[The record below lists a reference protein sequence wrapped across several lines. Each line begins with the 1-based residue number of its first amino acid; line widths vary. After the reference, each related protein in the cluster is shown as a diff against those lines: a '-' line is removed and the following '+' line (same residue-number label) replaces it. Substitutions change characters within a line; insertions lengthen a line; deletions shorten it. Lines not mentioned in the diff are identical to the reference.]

1 MGIYIMI
8 LVLLRESRSYFVIL
22 MIYVFLS
29 IYIMSFKF
37 AMITPT
43 IDVKIINKKPILN
56 VNLNLNLKIDSLNG
70 EQ

>member
-1 MGIYIMI
+1 MI

-43 IDVKIINKKPILN
+43 IDVKIINKKSILN

>member
-43 IDVKIINKKPILN
+43 IDVKIINKKSILN

>member
-43 IDVKIINKKPILN
+43 IDVKIINKKSILN

-70 EQ
+70 KQ